1 MKFYNWLGKKE
12 TTIAKAALVFM
23 TILVFVQAM
32 LRKFGHPISWAVD
45 ISTFLFAWVVFLGA
59 DAAMRRDA
67 LVSVDLFVKKFS
79 EKTQMNIRIINQ
91 IIIIGYFLA
100 MIIYGIKLTIT
111 TYHRSFAGLPW
122 LSFSWATAS
131 VPFGCLLMLMT
142 AVLKTKDI
150 IKEGRDMK

>member
-1 MKFYNWLGKKE
+1 
-12 TTIAKAALVFM
+12 
-23 TILVFVQAM
+23 
-32 LRKFGHPISWAVD
+32 
-45 ISTFLFAWVVFLGA
+45 
-59 DAAMRRDA
+59 
-67 LVSVDLFVKKFS
+67 
-79 EKTQMNIRIINQ
+79 
-91 IIIIGYFLA
+91 